1 MTGSPHLATSAGC
14 KIARVPADCSA
25 PIRLSYPGTS
35 IRKKHP
41 LGRTMPRW
49 RKIYLLVLMAALIGV
64 AAAVLP
70 TDCPIHFNRLSP
82 RFSLSPTICADVTN
96 PDYQVRPATSWG
108 GSICPA
114 ERTVRFRR
122 CECRRKNE
130 LPTSYLVTGGGKC
143 EPCSDAGE
151 RLWCILGQ

>member
-1 MTGSPHLATSAGC
+1 MRTLAPLAGC
-14 KIARVPADCSA
+14 KVARVPPLTA
-25 PIRLSYPGTS
+25 PRQSDYPTWPHRS
-35 IRKKHP
+35 EIKRP

-49 RKIYLLVLMAALIGV
+49 RKIYLLVLTAALIGV

-82 RFSLSPTICADVTN
+82 RFSLSPTICADVAN
-96 PDYQVRPATSWG
+96 PDYQVKPATSWG

-130 LPTSYLVTGGGKC
+130 LPTSFTMTGGGKC